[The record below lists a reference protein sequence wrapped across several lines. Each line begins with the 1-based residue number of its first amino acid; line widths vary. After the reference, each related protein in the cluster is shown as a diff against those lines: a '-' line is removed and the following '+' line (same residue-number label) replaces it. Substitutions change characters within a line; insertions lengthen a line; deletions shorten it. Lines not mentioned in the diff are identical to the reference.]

1 MRELSICAGWK
12 TGTVDEAPRS
22 AAQIP
27 RYQPRDSQLGAP
39 LGSVPNSSGRSTSGT
54 KRATRRRSHQA
65 ARQQSRPSLAI
76 AVPGISL
83 RQLWLL
89 NPVER
94 RKGRPGAHVAAW
106 WSASEVLVL
115 AGAAELPGSH
125 ALGWDVVNA
134 ATIPGENEN
143 ISVSTGHGVR
153 ATRESS
159 RCVQPQLARCD
170 IVLARA
176 PIRSGLGATLSK
188 NDARA
193 TSLDAASDRSR
204 IVLVKRPGTI
214 TAYAAC
220 RTGGSPSHHFGRTP
234 NPKIRPYSKN
244 TAYSVRRINPATDRM
259 RSTNAQIW
267 IRHFRYAAD
276 HGASGR

>member
-1 MRELSICAGWK
+1 MR
-12 TGTVDEAPRS
+12 R
-22 AAQIP
+22 
-27 RYQPRDSQLGAP
+27 
-39 LGSVPNSSGRSTSGT
+39 
-54 KRATRRRSHQA
+54 
-65 ARQQSRPSLAI
+65 
-76 AVPGISL
+76 
-83 RQLWLL
+83 LWLL
-89 NPVER
+89 HPVER

-115 AGAAELPGSH
+115 VGAAELPGVSR
-125 ALGWDVVNA
+125 ARLGCRQRAYDPSGQEHQRLYRAWR
-134 ATIPGENEN
+134 
-143 ISVSTGHGVR
+143 SGH
-153 ATRESS
+153 SS
-159 RCVQPQLARCD
+159 RYVQPQLARCA

-176 PIRSGLGATLSK
+176 TIRSRLGATLSK

-244 TAYSVRRINPATDRM
+244 TAYSSRPINPATDRM

-276 HGASGR
+276 RSASGR